1 MKHINSLST
10 TISHLPGPQR
20 LIRICEMLDLLNC
33 SRTTLY
39 RWVISGEFPA
49 PKKRAG
55 RTMGWTVTQYQQ
67 WLDNCC

>member
-1 MKHINSLST
+1 MKHVNSLST
-10 TISHLPGPQR
+10 TVSHLPGPQR

-55 RTMGWTVTQYQQ
+55 RTMGWKVTQYEQ

>member
-55 RTMGWTVTQYQQ
+55 RTMKQPAHQIVI
-67 WLDNCC
+67 NP